1 MPDCKTITI
10 STCPP
15 INIRS
20 INYEN
25 CIGCVE
31 TFDAKCI
38 IYKGSSLPNLG
49 ILNGDS
55 LENILVKLEALMP
68 NLINP

>member
-1 MPDCKTITI
+1 MADCKTITI

-15 INIRS
+15 IN
-20 INYEN
+20 N
-25 CIGCVE
+25 CVGCVE

-38 IYKGSSLPNLG
+38 IYKGTSLPNLD

-55 LENILVKLEALMP
+55 LESILIKLEALMP